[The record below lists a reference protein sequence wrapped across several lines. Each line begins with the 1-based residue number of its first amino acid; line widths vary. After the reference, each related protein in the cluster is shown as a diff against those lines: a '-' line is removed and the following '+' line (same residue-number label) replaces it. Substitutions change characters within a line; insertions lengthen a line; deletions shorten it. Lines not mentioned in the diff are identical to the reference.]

1 MDDDAEIRTT
11 IIKTVESGSYLS
23 YLHLQWQ
30 KLNSDPARTKKQRR
44 FSLVLD
50 QIKELK

>member
-23 YLHLQWQ
+23 YLHLRWQ

-44 FSLVLD
+44 FLLFWTKLRS
-50 QIKELK
+50 